1 MKLLITG
8 ATGFLG
14 SHLTR
19 MLISSG
25 HDVLILKRSF
35 SDCSRILDLLPR
47 LVSFDLDRLPLTEI
61 FNQLKGIDVV
71 IHAATCYGRNGE
83 SSSEVFAANTVFP
96 LSLLEL
102 AVSCEVSTFVNTDTS
117 LTRFLNPYALSKRQ
131 FSEWG
136 RFYAGKKAIRFVN
149 LELEHFYGTGD
160 DASKFTTH
168 VIRSCVN
175 NLPELNLSLGE
186 QRRDFIHIDDV
197 RNAYFTVL
205 EAAYC
210 SAEHFLNYGV
220 GSGQAVTIRKFVET
234 VHSLA
239 NSTTNLN
246 FGALPYRENEVM
258 DACAD
263 VRALKALGWSPKVPL
278 KEGIARAI
286 TAERD
291 KGANL

>member
-1 MKLLITG
+1 MKLLLTG

-19 MLISSG
+19 MLVSRG
-25 HDVLILKRSF
+25 HEVLILKRSF
-35 SDCSRILDLLPR
+35 SDCSRIIDLLPR
-47 LVSFDLDRLPLTEI
+47 LVYFDLDRLPLTEI
-61 FNQLKGIDVV
+61 FSHLKGIDVV

-83 SSSEVFAANTVFP
+83 SGSEVFGANTVFP

-102 AVSCEVSTFVNTDTS
+102 AVSYKVPTFVNTDTS
-117 LTRFLNPYALSKRQ
+117 LNRFLNPYALSKRQ

-136 RFYAGKKAIRFVN
+136 RFYAGGKAIHFVN

-160 DASKFTTH
+160 DESKFTTH

-175 NLPELNLSLGE
+175 NLPELNLSPGE

-197 RNAYFTVL
+197 QDAYLAVL
-205 EAAYC
+205 EAAIS

-220 GSGQAVTIRKFVET
+220 GSGQTVTIRKFVET
-234 VHSLA
+234 VHLLA

-263 VRALKALGWSPKVPL
+263 VMALKALGWAPKVSL
-278 KEGIARAI
+278 MEGIVRTI
-286 TAERD
+286 TAERQQ
-291 KGANL
+291 GARS